1 MAIVLHHR
9 HASLRNQQPPRKL
22 SFSHVVT
29 SVIGLTTI
37 WPLAGC
43 LYLWQKTSQ
52 NIVKS
57 SLSSHTKT
65 TTILQLSKQQQH
77 FVVFDKSTS
86 LVASN
91 NATTA
96 TLIEPPLLPRPR
108 PLLQNV
114 PRKHVISYE
123 GIPGLDLL
131 AGSIW
136 FGNHVCE
143 SIADFRELQTNKRM
157 RPVTVVVNVTFG
169 CLDYYQHSSIGSGN
183 VVLALYMVR
192 ASLALL
198 GNVELHFVCH
208 DAYETR
214 SQLVLPWFTGTWYYG
229 ASITRKN
236 RTLQEEACAP
246 FWGAV
251 LDHVYRDMQAD
262 LRRMAH
268 GLLRVNGSSGGG
280 TTATAA
286 STVRVLAAVAAVAA
300 APSLPSSPKFVPH
313 LPNEPPL
320 YKNIDILDD
329 AVIHFRC
336 GDLLDSDLAGY
347 GFWTFDGYVRHISS
361 AARRIGIL
369 TQPFA
374 ENNRTHLQQRY
385 LDNADAIQNGR
396 CKTLA
401 LALQDY
407 IQERHPLATV
417 SIHNNAQ
424 ETIALSTARLVLAN
438 QSIGGRSTFSVF
450 PIVATYGTGY
460 YLQPQSLTPC
470 SWLGRLD
477 THLLLDPDTRR
488 QSVILFDEPHQKIGS
503 HVSRLWDTNGTE
515 AVLDWFRS

>member
-1 MAIVLHHR
+1 M
-9 HASLRNQQPPRKL
+9 
-22 SFSHVVT
+22 
-29 SVIGLTTI
+29 
-37 WPLAGC
+37 
-43 LYLWQKTSQ
+43 
-52 NIVKS
+52 
-57 SLSSHTKT
+57 
-65 TTILQLSKQQQH
+65 QLSKQH
-77 FVVFDKSTS
+77 FVVPDKSTS
-86 LVASN
+86 IVATN
-91 NATTA
+91 NATA
-96 TLIEPPLLPRPR
+96 TLIATRPLSQR
-108 PLLQNV
+108 PLLQRV
-114 PRKHVISYE
+114 QRKHVISYE

-143 SIADFRELQTNKRM
+143 SIADFRELHTNQRM

-214 SQLVLPWFTGTWYYG
+214 AQLVLPWFTGTWYYG
-229 ASITRKN
+229 APTTRN
-236 RTLQEEACAP
+236 RTLQEDACAP

-262 LRRMAH
+262 LRRMANA
-268 GLLRVNGSSGGG
+268 LLRVNGSSGGG

-286 STVRVLAAVAAVAA
+286 STVRGLAAVAAVAA
-300 APSLPSSPKFVPH
+300 APALPSSPKFVPH

-320 YKNIDILDD
+320 YKNIDTLDD

-361 AARRIGIL
+361 AAKRIGIL

-374 ENNRTHLQQRY
+374 ENNTYVQQRY
-385 LDNADAIQNGR
+385 LDNANAIQNDR

-407 IQERHPLATV
+407 IQERHPHATV

-470 SWLGRLD
+470 NWLGRLNPN
-477 THLLLDPDTRR
+477 LLLDPDTGTRPN
-488 QSVILFDEPHQKIGS
+488 VILFDEPHQKIGS
-503 HVSRLWDTNGTE
+503 HVSKLWDSNGTE